1 MVTQSQ
7 KDDLLARIVKAQSVG
22 ATILSNM
29 TAAKKIA
36 EALPVEPGTAPVA
49 SFALTGNTTQEGT

>member
-1 MVTQSQ
+1 MVTRSE
-7 KDDLLARIVKAQSVG
+7 KDDLLARIAKAQSVG

-36 EALPVEPGTAPVA
+36 EALPVDPALAGAGGVV
-49 SFALTGNTTQEGT
+49 FAKKGESDG